1 MRNTLGLYEY
11 EKGSDDHE
19 KKAEEG
25 EREAGGEKRLARN
38 RLVILEEK
46 YYEEYIRIR

>member
-25 EREAGGEKRLARN
+25 EREAGVGKKGWQE
-38 RLVILEEK
+38 IHW
-46 YYEEYIRIR
+46 